1 MPDNN
6 GQQLNPKKILVI
18 EDEGDMCLL
27 LNLLL
32 DGKEMEVDHV
42 PTLSKAKEFLQKDQP
57 SLILLDNR
65 LPDGFGVD
73 FISYLKKNY
82 PAIKIIMITG
92 IDLEAEDAALEIGAD
107 NFLAKPFT
115 KAELHKSI
123 QNLLN

>member
-1 MPDNN
+1 MLDNN
-6 GQQLNPKKILVI
+6 EQQPNPKKILVI

-27 LNLLL
+27 INLLL

-42 PTLSKAKEFLQKDQP
+42 QTLSKAKEFLEKHQP

-73 FISYLKKNY
+73 FISFLKKHY

-92 IDLEAEDAALEIGAD
+92 IDLEAEDAAMEIGAD
-107 NFLAKPFT
+107 TFLPKPFT

-123 QNLLN
+123 